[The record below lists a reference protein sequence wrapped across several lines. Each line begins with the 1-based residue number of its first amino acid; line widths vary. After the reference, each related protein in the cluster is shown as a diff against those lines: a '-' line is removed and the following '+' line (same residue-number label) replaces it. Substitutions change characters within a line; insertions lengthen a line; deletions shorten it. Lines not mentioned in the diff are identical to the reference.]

1 MTKVWARI
9 RDTIDRHGLAG
20 LVSVIDVDG
29 STPREAGAR
38 LVVQPDGG
46 FFGTIGG
53 GRLEFE
59 AIAAVRAAL
68 AKGRGRAEFRNWPL
82 GPNLGQCC
90 GGRVRTLTETFDA
103 RDAATVRR
111 LADAEQS
118 GAFVT
123 MSRVGDDD
131 RIARVVAPH
140 AGADAPTHA
149 VKRGFETTGFRE
161 QFGETTTPVILFGAG
176 HVGRAVVLALAPLPF
191 AVRWI
196 DSRPDQFPHYV
207 PPNVVTVRTDDAEGE
222 LAEAPCDAM
231 VVVMT
236 HAHPLDFDITVA
248 ALRRNAFDFIGLIG
262 SETKRARLVTFAR
275 QMGVTAAQLDRLTCP
290 IGIPQIKG
298 KEPAVIAASLAAQLL
313 ILTERT
319 AELQTSPTVA
329 SEPVG

>member
-9 RDTIDRHGLAG
+9 RDTIDRHGIAS

-29 STPREAGAR
+29 SAPREAGAR

-59 AIAAVRAAL
+59 AIAAARAVL

-103 RDAATVRR
+103 RDAATIRR

-123 MSRVGDDD
+123 MSRVGDEG
-131 RIARVVAPH
+131 RIERVLAPRR
-140 AGADAPTHA
+140 ADAPLSLA
-149 VKRGFETTGFRE
+149 ARGFEKAGFRE
-161 QFGETTTPVILFGAG
+161 QFGETTTPVLLFGAG

-196 DSRPDQFPHYV
+196 DSRPDQFPQFV
-207 PPNVVTVRTDDAEGE
+207 PPNVVTVRTDDAERE

-231 VVVMT
+231 IVVMT

-248 ALRRNAFDFIGLIG
+248 ALRRRAFDFIGLIG
-262 SETKRARLVTFAR
+262 SETKRARFVTFAR
-275 QMGVTAAQLDRLTCP
+275 QMGVTAAELDRLTCP
-290 IGIPQIKG
+290 IGIPKIKG
-298 KEPAVIAASLAAQLL
+298 KEPAVIAASLAAHLL
-313 ILTERT
+313 ILTER
-319 AELQTSPTVA
+319 ASQMQESPPVA

>member
-1 MTKVWARI
+1 MAKIWTRI
-9 RDTIDRHGLAG
+9 RDTIDRHGIAG
-20 LVSVIDVDG
+20 LVSVVDVDG
-29 STPREAGAR
+29 SAPREAGAR

-59 AIAAVRAAL
+59 AIASARATL

-123 MSRVGDDD
+123 MSRVGDDG
-131 RIARVVAPH
+131 RIARVFAPDTG
-140 AGADAPTHA
+140 AGAPLSAAAH
-149 VKRGFETTGFRE
+149 KFEKTGFRE
-161 QFGETTTPVILFGAG
+161 QFGETTTPVLLFGAG

-196 DSRPDQFPHYV
+196 DSRPDQFPHHV
-207 PPNVVTVRTDDAEGE
+207 PPNVVTVRTDDAERE

-236 HAHPLDFDITVA
+236 HAHPLDFDITAA
-248 ALRRNAFDFIGLIG
+248 ALRR
-262 SETKRARLVTFAR
+262 AR
-275 QMGVTAAQLDRLTCP
+275 
-290 IGIPQIKG
+290 
-298 KEPAVIAASLAAQLL
+298 S
-313 ILTERT
+313 
-319 AELQTSPTVA
+319 TS
-329 SEPVG
+329 SD

>member
-1 MTKVWARI
+1 MAKIWARI
-9 RDTIDRHGLAG
+9 RDMIDRHGIAG

-29 STPREAGAR
+29 SAPREAGAR

-59 AIAAVRAAL
+59 AIAAARTAL

-123 MSRVGDDD
+123 MSRVGDDG
-131 RIARVVAPH
+131 RIARVLAPRAA
-140 AGADAPTHA
+140 AGASLTLAA
-149 VKRGFETTGFRE
+149 RGFEKTGFRE
-161 QFGETTTPVILFGAG
+161 QFGETATPVLLFGAG

-207 PPNVVTVRTDDAEGE
+207 PPNVVTVRTDDAERE

-248 ALRRNAFDFIGLIG
+248 ALRRDAFDFVGLIG
-262 SETKRARLVTFAR
+262 SETKRARFVSFAR
-275 QMGVTAAQLDRLTCP
+275 QMGVPAAELGRLTCP

-313 ILTERT
+313 IVTE
-319 AELQTSPTVA
+319 QTSLAQA
-329 SEPVG
+329 SPATQPA

>member
-1 MTKVWARI
+1 MAKVWARI
-9 RDTIDRHGLAG
+9 RDTIDRHGIAG

-29 STPREAGAR
+29 SAPREAGAR

-59 AIAAVRAAL
+59 AIAAARAAL

-103 RDAATVRR
+103 HDAATVRHF
-111 LADAEQS
+111 ADAEQS

-123 MSRVGDDD
+123 MSRLGDDG
-131 RIARVVAPH
+131 RIARILAPH
-140 AGADAPTHA
+140 ASADAPLSLA
-149 VKRGFETTGFRE
+149 VRGFEKTAFRE
-161 QFGETTTPVILFGAG
+161 QFGETTTPVLLFGAG

-207 PPNVVTVRTDDAEGE
+207 PPNVVTVRTDDAERE
-222 LAEAPCDAM
+222 LVEAPGDAM

-236 HAHPLDFDITVA
+236 HAHPLDFDITAA
-248 ALRRNAFDFIGLIG
+248 ALRRRAFDFVGLIG
-262 SETKRARLVTFAR
+262 SETKRGRFVTFAR
-275 QMGVTAAQLDRLTCP
+275 RMGVTNAELDRLTCP

-313 ILTERT
+313 ILTEH
-319 AELQTSPTVA
+319 ASQLQESPPVA

>member
-1 MTKVWARI
+1 MAKIWTRI
-9 RDTIDRHGLAG
+9 RDTIDRHGIAG
-20 LVSVIDVDG
+20 LVSVVDVDG
-29 STPREAGAR
+29 SAPREAGAR

-59 AIAAVRAAL
+59 AIASARATL

-123 MSRVGDDD
+123 MSRVGDDG
-131 RIARVVAPH
+131 RIARVFAPDTG
-140 AGADAPTHA
+140 AGAPLSAAAH
-149 VKRGFETTGFRE
+149 KFEKTGFRE
-161 QFGETTTPVILFGAG
+161 QFGETTTPVLLFGAG

-196 DSRPDQFPHYV
+196 DSRPDQFPHHV
-207 PPNVVTVRTDDAEGE
+207 PPNVVTVRTDDAERE

-236 HAHPLDFDITVA
+236 HAHPLDFDITAA
-248 ALRRNAFDFIGLIG
+248 ALRRRTFDFVGLIG
-262 SETKRARLVTFAR
+262 SETKRARFVTFAR
-275 QMGVTAAQLDRLTCP
+275 RMGVTNAELDRLTCP

-319 AELQTSPTVA
+319 SHLEESPPVA

>member
-1 MTKVWARI
+1 MAKVWARI
-9 RDTIDRHGLAG
+9 RDTIDRHGIAA

-29 STPREAGAR
+29 SAPREAGAR
-38 LVVQPDGG
+38 LMVQPDGG

-59 AIAAVRAAL
+59 AIAAARATL
-68 AKGRGRAEFRNWPL
+68 AKGRGQAEFRNWPL

-90 GGRVRTLTETFDA
+90 GGRVRTLTETFDP

-118 GAFVT
+118 GTFVT
-123 MSRVGDDD
+123 MSRLGDDG
-131 RIARVVAPH
+131 RIARVLAPH
-140 AGADAPTHA
+140 AWAGAPPSL
-149 VKRGFETTGFRE
+149 VKRGLETTGFRE
-161 QFGETTTPVILFGAG
+161 QFGETTTPVLLFGAG

-207 PPNVVTVRTDDAEGE
+207 PPNVVTVRTDDAERE
-222 LAEAPCDAM
+222 LAEAPGDAM

-248 ALRRNAFDFIGLIG
+248 ALRRGAFDFVGLIG
-262 SETKRARLVTFAR
+262 SETKRARFVTFAR
-275 QMGVTAAQLDRLTCP
+275 QMGVTAAELDRLTCP
-290 IGIPQIKG
+290 IGIPEIKG

-313 ILTERT
+313 ILTER
-319 AELQTSPTVA
+319 ASQLQESPPVA

>member
-1 MTKVWARI
+1 MAKVWARI
-9 RDTIDRHGLAG
+9 RDTIDRYGIAG

-29 STPREAGAR
+29 SAPREAGAR
-38 LVVQPDGG
+38 IVIQPDGG

-59 AIAAVRAAL
+59 AIAAARTAL
-68 AKGRGRAEFRNWPL
+68 AQGRGRAEFRNWPL

-111 LADAEQS
+111 LADAEQW

-123 MSRVGDDD
+123 LSRVGDDG
-131 RIARVVAPH
+131 RIARVFAPH
-140 AGADAPTHA
+140 VGAPPRM

-161 QFGETTTPVILFGAG
+161 QFGETTTPVLLFGAG
-176 HVGRAVVLALAPLPF
+176 HVGRAAVLALAPLPF

-196 DSRPDQFPHYV
+196 DSRPDQFPQYV
-207 PPNVVTVRTDDAEGE
+207 PPNVVTIRTDDAERE
-222 LAEAPCDAM
+222 LADAPCDAM

-248 ALRRNAFDFIGLIG
+248 ALRRRPFDFVGLIG
-262 SETKRARLVTFAR
+262 SETKRARFVTFAR
-275 QMGVTAAQLDRLTCP
+275 QMGVTATELGRLTCP

-313 ILTERT
+313 ILTER
-319 AELQTSPTVA
+319 ASQLQESPPVA